1 MTQKFWYVSVVLS
14 ISRYKT
20 LNIRIYSVICTFI
33 ATIVQEHRI
42 DQNRSVNTITVFD
55 I

>member
-1 MTQKFWYVSVVLS
+1 MTQEFWYVSVVLS
-14 ISRYKT
+14 IRSYKS
-20 LNIRIYSVICTFI
+20 LNIRADSVICTFI
-33 ATIVQEHRI
+33 ATTVQEHRI